1 MDTQVGGGIK
11 TGREALSLNDSSKS
25 VTFTSAYADTNY
37 TISVMMNNT
46 VDANPAIYPTI
57 ISAKA
62 TTGFTVLFS
71 GDIDSANY
79 ELEWIAVHD

>member
-1 MDTQVGGGIK
+1 
-11 TGREALSLNDSSKS
+11 
-25 VTFTSAYADTNY
+25 
-37 TISVMMNNT
+37 MMNNT
-46 VDANPAIYPTI
+46 TDANPAIYPTI

-79 ELEWIAVHD
+79 ELEWICVHD